1 MMSLS
6 DLNGTVPLQWR
17 SILDFGHVV
26 SLGSDLAKLC
36 LERYIVLHA
45 QKAQMRANPLILIS
59 HTYDS
64 FKIAV
69 KRLTDIGDPSHGL
82 RLGTWTSASFIN
94 DEGSWYPLA
103 AVADDVRTIHQGI
116 SQVTEPQSV
125 LRRQFQGLNTDY
137 TCSIHH
143 ISWRVLSK
151 SKRCL
156 SYQYLLSLTP
166 KCSV

>member
-69 KRLTDIGDPSHGL
+69 KRPTDIGDPSHGL

-116 SQVTEPQSV
+116 VNHRATSCIP
-125 LRRQFQGLNTDY
+125 R
-137 TCSIHH
+137 
-143 ISWRVLSK
+143 
-151 SKRCL
+151 
-156 SYQYLLSLTP
+156 
-166 KCSV
+166 